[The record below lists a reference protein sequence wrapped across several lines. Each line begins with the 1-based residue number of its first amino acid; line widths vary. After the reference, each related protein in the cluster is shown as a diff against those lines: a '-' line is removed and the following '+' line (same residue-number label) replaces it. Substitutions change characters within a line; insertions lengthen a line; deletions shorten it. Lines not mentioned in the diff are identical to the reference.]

1 MWEDGEDL
9 IKAELGQGENLLWAG
24 RPRFGIVLRP
34 WDALLIPFSFMW
46 GGFAISWEVA
56 AISSGAPLFFILFGV
71 PFVVFGLY
79 LIVGRFVVDAR
90 RREKSYYGLSTERII
105 IISGLF
111 RRVVKSLDLRTL
123 TDVSVAERADG
134 SGTITFGPTQ
144 PMHYWLGGAAWP
156 GTSHYGAARFEMI
169 ENAKEVYDQIRQAQ
183 AVCP

>member
-105 IISGLF
+105 IYYGPLSSGRQVFGFANVDRRISGG
-111 RRVVKSLDLRTL
+111 
-123 TDVSVAERADG
+123 EG
-134 SGTITFGPTQ
+134 G
-144 PMHYWLGGAAWP
+144 WLGHYYFRPHAA
-156 GTSHYGAARFEMI
+156 HALLARRGRMAGNEPLRCCTLR
-169 ENAKEVYDQIRQAQ
+169 DD
-183 AVCP
+183 